1 MVRSVRLLLGGA
13 AAVAAIIASVS
24 DAPTRAATPGGRT
37 AADIETHDNSQSA
50 GTLSKG
56 VLSVSLVAAEGRW
69 FPEARGG
76 PAHVVYAFGESG
88 RPLQNPGP
96 LLRVPLGTEIRA
108 TVRND
113 IAERTLTVHGL
124 HDRQGPASPIAIAP
138 GYTAQVRFR
147 LTTPGTYLYWATT
160 RDAPTLVERF
170 GPDGQLVGALVVDPP
185 EGPGNDRVFVIGI
198 NEDSAAVASQRH
210 LRAAVVNGLSWP
222 HAAIHTVRLGDTVR
236 MRWINASSRF
246 HPMHLHGFY
255 FHVDS
260 RGDIAADTIYS
271 HAGRRLAVTE
281 MMAPGSTMA
290 LTWVPEREG
299 NWLLHCHAAAHMSSE
314 LRGGPRASHDAGH
327 APNHAMDVMSGLVT
341 GWRVIDAGANTQ
353 RSDAANPP
361 APRKIRLLVQS
372 SPRRYGDAPAL
383 GFVVQT
389 GAVPPPVDS
398 ISIPGP
404 PLVLTRDEPVEITVV
419 NRLDEPTSVHWHGL
433 ELDSYFDG
441 VSGWSGSRTRISP
454 PVPARDSFVVRFTP
468 PRAGTFMYHSHF
480 DEERQLASG
489 LYGPLLVMEPGR
501 RFDPDADRPW
511 VLSQQLPVVGGAIL
525 LNGASAPVVDLVRGR
540 TYTIRLINIAPSIPL
555 TFALLEDSVPVRWRA
570 VAKDGADL
578 PSHQAKDRPALLQIG
593 VGEAYDFVFVPPRAG
608 TLRIIARGPAGPIR
622 LTGEVRVRD

>member
-13 AAVAAIIASVS
+13 ATAAAIIATVS
-24 DAPTRAATPGGRT
+24 GAPSGAAAPRGRT
-37 AADIETHDNSQSA
+37 PADIETHDNSQAA
-50 GTLSKG
+50 GMLATG

-76 PAHVVYAFGESG
+76 PAHVVYAFGEEG
-88 RPLQNPGP
+88 RPLRNPGP
-96 LLRVPLGTEIRA
+96 LLRVPVGTEIRA
-108 TVRND
+108 TIRND
-113 IAERTLTVHGL
+113 IGERTLTVHGL
-124 HDRQGPASPIAIAP
+124 HDRPGRANRLSIAP
-138 GYTAQVRFR
+138 GDTAHVRFR
-147 LTTPGTYLYWATT
+147 VTAPGTYLYWATT
-160 RDAPTLVERF
+160 RDAATLVDRF
-170 GPDGQLVGALVVDPP
+170 GKDGQLVGALIVDPP
-185 EGPGNDRVFVIGI
+185 EGPADDRVFVIGI
-198 NEDSAAVASQRH
+198 SEDSAAGPAQRH
-210 LRAAVVNGLSWP
+210 LRAAVVNGRSWP
-222 HAAIHTVRLGDTVR
+222 HAAIHTVSLGDTVR

-246 HPMHLHGFY
+246 HPMHLHGSY
-255 FHVDS
+255 FRVDG
-260 RGDIAADTIYS
+260 RGDIAADTIYTE
-271 HAGRRLAVTE
+271 AGRRLAVTE
-281 MMAPGSTMA
+281 MMVAGSTMA

-299 NWLLHCHAAAHMSSE
+299 NWLLHCHAAAHMSPE

-341 GWRVIDAGANTQ
+341 GWRVVGPEPSTGAPNADAG
-353 RSDAANPP
+353 PP
-361 APRKIRLLVQS
+361 RRIRLLVHS

-389 GAVPPPVDS
+389 GAVPPPEDS
-398 ISIPGP
+398 VSIPGP
-404 PLVLTRDEPVEITVV
+404 PLVVTRGKPVEITVV
-419 NRLDEPTSVHWHGL
+419 NRLDEPTSIHWHGI

-454 PVPARDSFVVRFTP
+454 PVAARDSFVVRFTP

-511 VLSQQLPVVGGAIL
+511 VLSQQLPVKGGSVL

-540 TYTIRLINIAPSIPL
+540 TYRIRLLNIATSIPL
-555 TFALLEDSVPVRWRA
+555 TFAVLEDSVPVRWRA

-578 PSHQAKDRPALLQIG
+578 PPHQAVERPAVLQIG
-593 VGEAYDFVFVPPRAG
+593 VGEAYDFVFIPQRTG
-608 TLRIIARGPAGPIR
+608 TLRITARGPFGPIR
-622 LTGEVRVRD
+622 LTGKVRVRD

>member
-1 MVRSVRLLLGGA
+1 MVRSVQLLLGGA
-13 AAVAAIIASVS
+13 AAAAAIIASVS
-24 DAPTRAATPGGRT
+24 GAPTGGAITRGRT
-37 AADIETHDNSQSA
+37 AADIETHDNSQTA
-50 GTLSKG
+50 GTLAEG

-96 LLRVPLGTEIRA
+96 LLRVPFGTEIRA

-124 HDRQGPASPIAIAP
+124 HDRPGTESPIAIAP
-138 GYTAQVRFR
+138 GHTAQVRFR

-160 RDAPTLVERF
+160 RDARALVDRF
-170 GPDGQLVGALVVDPP
+170 GMDGQLVGALIVDPP
-185 EGPGNDRVFVIGI
+185 EGPADDRVFVIGI
-198 NEDSAAVASQRH
+198 SEDSAAVPALRH
-210 LRAAVVNGLSWP
+210 LRAAVVNGRSWP
-222 HAAIHTVRLGDTVR
+222 HAAIHTVSLGDTVR

-255 FHVDS
+255 FRVDG
-260 RGDIAADTIYS
+260 RGDIAVDTIYP
-271 HAGRRLAVTE
+271 AAERRLAVTE
-281 MMAPGSTMA
+281 TMAPGSTMA

-299 NWLLHCHAAAHMSSE
+299 NWLLHCHAAAHMSPE

-327 APNHAMDVMSGLVT
+327 APNHAMDVMAGLVT
-341 GWRVIDAGANTQ
+341 GWRVIDSGASTE
-353 RSDAANPP
+353 RSDAADSP
-361 APRKIRLLVQS
+361 ARRKIRLLVHS
-372 SPRRYGDAPAL
+372 SPHGAGDAPAL

-398 ISIPGP
+398 VSIPGS
-404 PLVLTRDEPVEITVV
+404 PLVLTRGEPVEITVV
-419 NRLDEPTSVHWHGL
+419 NRLDEPTSVHWHGIEL
-433 ELDSYFDG
+433 ESYFDG
-441 VSGWSGSRTRISP
+441 VSGWSGSGTSISP

-468 PRAGTFMYHSHF
+468 PRAGTFIYHSHF

-501 RFDPDADRPW
+501 GFDPDADRPW
-511 VLSQQLPVVGGAIL
+511 VLSQQLPVVGGSIL
-525 LNGASAPVVDLVRGR
+525 LNGASTPVVDLVRGR

-608 TLRIIARGPAGPIR
+608 TLQIIARGPAGPIR
-622 LTGEVRVRD
+622 LTGEVRVRN